1 MSSNVLFISLI
12 AENAFFAIK
21 KNFNCEDA
29 IKLTMK
35 EDRYHPKISGE
46 VRYSNDGGFSYFW
59 PNDLPFDIDFN
70 KRIMKKMETTIVNL
84 SRLDGKVSQMSVDE
98 RDILL
103 VPFILMES
111 TESSAI
117 EGTGTTIE
125 DIYISERIQER
136 DLRKLDDNR
145 EVLNYRDALRYATH
159 VKDDRITE
167 ELLLELHRILMRG
180 VRGENK
186 SPGEY
191 RDVQVL
197 VGSKGDTLD
206 TARYVPIPPEQVPW
220 KMMNLFD
227 YVNDTDE
234 STILCAAMSHYQ
246 FETIHPFTDGNGRLG
261 RLLIM
266 LILNRFG
273 VLKYPVL
280 YLSGYF
286 NDHRDRY
293 IDCLSGIRESDD
305 FISWMDLFLDAL
317 MEQTD
322 KSMVLIDSLSS
333 YRKELHVM
341 NVDPNT
347 TRLIDSLF
355 VNPYVRKND
364 VAKICNVH
372 PSTAGRMVS
381 DLVKRGVLTEVTG
394 KKRNQMYLCTRIME
408 ILNSY

>member
-1 MSSNVLFISLI
+1 MNG
-12 AENAFFAIK
+12 
-21 KNFNCEDA
+21 D
-29 IKLTMK
+29 
-35 EDRYHPKISGE
+35 YHPKISGK

-59 PNDLPFDIDFN
+59 PNDLPFDIDLDRRMM
-70 KRIMKKMETTIVNL
+70 KRVETTIVNL
-84 SRLDGKVSQMSVDE
+84 SRLDGKFSQMDEDE
-98 RDILL
+98 RNILL
-103 VPFILMES
+103 TPIMLMES

-117 EGTGTTIE
+117 EGTGTTME
-125 DIYISERIQER
+125 DIYLSERVPER
-136 DLRKLDDNR
+136 DLRKLDDNK
-145 EVLNYRDALRYATH
+145 EVLNYRDALRYATQIE
-159 VKDDRITE
+159 DDRITE
-167 ELLLELHRILMRG
+167 GLLLELHRMLMRG

-191 RDVQVL
+191 RGVQVL

-227 YVNDTDE
+227 YVNDTGE
-234 STILCAAMSHYQ
+234 STVLCAALSHYQ

-280 YLSGYF
+280 YLSGYL

-305 FISWMDLFLDAL
+305 FISWIDLFLDAL
-317 MEQTD
+317 MEQSK
-322 KSMVLIDSLSS
+322 KSMDLIDSLSS
-333 YRKELHVM
+333 YRNELHM
-341 NVDPNT
+341 MDVDPDT
-347 TRLIDSLF
+347 SRLIDSLF

-364 VAKICNVH
+364 VAKICDVH

-381 DLVKRGVLTEVTG
+381 DLVERGVLTEITG

-408 ILNSY
+408 ILDSY